1 MKYSFDPL
9 KEYQVWRRYAYRFL
23 PAWAGALLLCLNSI
37 AGNMTHSLS
46 YYAAVNHLP
55 TEYAFATGVALC
67 LVFFVGLKMLY
78 EGFRHANGILIPV
91 AIVNTLLA
99 IAYLENHSPTLL
111 NLLPLF
117 SALLY
122 ILVLNS
128 KNHRRYTS
136 MLRVKRRR
144 KTRAAKSLIH

>member
-1 MKYSFDPL
+1 MKYSCDPL
-9 KEYQVWRRYAYRFL
+9 EEYRIWRRYARRFL
-23 PAWAGALLLCLNSI
+23 PAWGGALLLCLNSI
-37 AGNMTHSLS
+37 AGNMAYSLS
-46 YYAAVNHLP
+46 YYATVYHLP
-55 TEYAFATGVALC
+55 TEYAFGTGVTLC
-67 LVFFVGLKMLY
+67 LVFYVGLTMLH
-78 EGFRHANGILIPV
+78 EGFRHALRVLTPV
-91 AIVNTLLA
+91 VVVNILLA
-99 IAYLENHSPTLL
+99 IAYLENHPPTLL

-144 KTRAAKSLIH
+144 KIRAAESFIH